1 MTLQALMLHIIVVI
15 YVCRKLHWFRPDL
28 SDLVLGVFSSPV
40 RFVIIELD
48 LSHFHELMRD
58 LGRFQKFTTLFLDL
72 YYCSITVLLISFQRR
87 KEDSLRQ
94 HIFHPCST
102 CSALECLDRL
112 GQESEWNHRHTSY
125 LSILVHR
132 HTF

>member
-48 LSHFHELMRD
+48 LYII
-58 LGRFQKFTTLFLDL
+58 GRFCLFV
-72 YYCSITVLLISFQRR
+72 CHE
-87 KEDSLRQ
+87 K
-94 HIFHPCST
+94 
-102 CSALECLDRL
+102 
-112 GQESEWNHRHTSY
+112 
-125 LSILVHR
+125 
-132 HTF
+132 

>member
-48 LSHFHELMRD
+48 LSHGLMRD
-58 LGRFQKFTTLFLDL
+58 KEISKIYYPFPPFVLLF
-72 YYCSITVLLISFQRR
+72 YYCSTYLFSKEKRR
-87 KEDSLRQ
+87 FLALAHLPPLFNMFGVGVPRQ
-94 HIFHPCST
+94 TGS
-102 CSALECLDRL
+102 RK
-112 GQESEWNHRHTSY
+112 
-125 LSILVHR
+125 
-132 HTF
+132 

>member
-48 LSHFHELMRD
+48 
-58 LGRFQKFTTLFLDL
+58 
-72 YYCSITVLLISFQRR
+72 
-87 KEDSLRQ
+87 
-94 HIFHPCST
+94 
-102 CSALECLDRL
+102 
-112 GQESEWNHRHTSY
+112 
-125 LSILVHR
+125 
-132 HTF
+132 